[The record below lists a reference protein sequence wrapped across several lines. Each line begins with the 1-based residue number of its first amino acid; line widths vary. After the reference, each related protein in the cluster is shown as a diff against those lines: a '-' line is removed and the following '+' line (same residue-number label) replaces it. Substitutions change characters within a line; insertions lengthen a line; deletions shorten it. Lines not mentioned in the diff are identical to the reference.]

1 MLVVRPR
8 LHEFVSAEESRT
20 LKQLEALGIDSHEAP
35 KTPHGTVAIK
45 LDGRAGASRQ
55 LLAYALLDYVLRLDP
70 LVDAVH
76 LHGFDEPEVRAMGK
90 RVPIEVDAPEG
101 QPDLAVAIGVA
112 AGDDDLT
119 IDGCGWL
126 SSISTPLVEVEEPI
140 TNPIG
145 PRAAAAIGAG
155 EIFKMLFQLNYPDS
169 QYARRFVPAAG
180 TFSFFDYRFDGESPR
195 LEPVVLDATLVGAGG
210 VGAGVIAT
218 IGDLNGNVSGVLRIV
233 DADTLS
239 RDNLNRVTYA
249 RVQSAIDEVEKVAE
263 AADYLRQRAANL
275 TVSRHPC
282 RFEEYKRQLASR
294 RRDRCYDVVLTGLD
308 DDLVR
313 HEVQRE
319 LPRVLIDGA
328 TGRDANMIVER
339 VMLGEWGCLGCTRQN
354 NQAPIAGEHCDG
366 FPDERA
372 PSVSFLAALPGIL
385 ATGELI
391 KEALGGRGSLSG
403 SFEHIFVYGL
413 NGDLVRQAAASP
425 RCRIQCSRE
434 SVRATY
440 RTKYLDQS

>member
-20 LKQLEALGIDSHEAP
+20 LKQLEALGIDSNHGA
-35 KTPHGTVAIK
+35 KTPNRTVAMK
-45 LDGRAGASRQ
+45 LVGRGGASRQ

-70 LVDAVH
+70 LVGAVH
-76 LHGFDEPEVRAMGK
+76 LHGFDEPEVRAVGK
-90 RVPIEVDAPEG
+90 RVPIEFDAPEG
-101 QPDLAVAIGVA
+101 QPDLAVAIGIA

-126 SSISTPLVEVEEPI
+126 TSIGAPLVEVEEPI
-140 TNPIG
+140 ANPVG

-169 QYARRFVPAAG
+169 QYARRFTPAAG
-180 TFSFFDYRFDGESPR
+180 TFSFFDYGFDGESPP
-195 LEPVVLDATLVGAGG
+195 LDPVVLDASLIGAGG

-218 IGDLNGNVSGVLRIV
+218 VGDLKRNVSGVFQIV

-249 RVQSAIDEVEKVAE
+249 RVQSAIDEIEKVAE
-263 AADYLRQRAANL
+263 AADYLRRRTANL
-275 TVSRHPC
+275 TVRPHPY
-282 RFEEYKRQLASR
+282 RFEVYKHQLAPR
-294 RRDRCYDVVLTGLD
+294 RRDRRYDVVLTGLD

-354 NQAPIAGEHCDG
+354 NPPPTGGEQCDV

-372 PSVSFLAALPGIL
+372 PSISFLSALPGIL

-391 KEALGGRGSLSG
+391 KESLGGRRSLSG

-413 NGDLVRQAAASP
+413 NSDLVRQAAASP
-425 RCRIQCSRE
+425 TCRIQCSRD
-434 SVRATY
+434 SVRAAY
-440 RTKYLDQS
+440 RRKYPAKS